1 MAANAY
7 LRLKGQKTGPIKGG
21 VTQKGREDTIG
32 VIAVSHTIDIP
43 RDPASGLPTGKRQ
56 HHPFVITKELDRSSP
71 LLYHVLVTNENLV
84 QFELS
89 FWQSTFSGVEQPVYT
104 IELTNARIIS
114 IHFVMPNTKDP
125 DTARLNPYEE
135 IAFTYQKIQW
145 TWNDGGI
152 TAEDDWEA
160 RV

>member
-1 MAANAY
+1 MAATAY

-21 VTQKGREDTIG
+21 VTQKGREDTIA
-32 VIAVSHTIDIP
+32 VSAVSHTIDSP

-71 LLYHVLVTNENLV
+71 VLYQVLVTNENLTE
-84 QFELS
+84 FELLFYQPTS
-89 FWQSTFSGVEQPVYT
+89 SGVEKQDYT
-104 IELTNARIIS
+104 IKLTNANIVS

-152 TAEDDWEA
+152 TAIDDWEA

>member
-1 MAANAY
+1 MATTAY

-21 VTQKGREDTIG
+21 VTQKGREDTIA
-32 VIAVSHTIDIP
+32 VIAVSHTVDIP
-43 RDPASGLPTGKRQ
+43 RDPRTGLPTGQRQ

-71 LLYHVLVTNENLV
+71 VLYQVLVTNENLTEFTL
-84 QFELS
+84 QFYQPS
-89 FWQSTFSGVEQPVYT
+89 ASGVERQDYT
-104 IELTNARIIS
+104 ISLTNASIAS
-114 IHFVMPNTKDP
+114 IHFVMPNNKDP
-125 DTARLNPYEE
+125 DTARRNPYEE
-135 IAFTYQKIQW
+135 IAFVYQKIQW

>member
-1 MAANAY
+1 MATTAY

-21 VTQKGREDTIG
+21 VTQKGREGTIA
-32 VIAVSHTIDIP
+32 VIAVSHTIDSP

-71 LLYHVLVTNENLV
+71 VLYQVLVTNENLT
-84 QFELS
+84 QFDLL
-89 FWQSTFSGVEQPVYT
+89 FWESSSSGVEQQDYT
-104 IELTNARIIS
+104 IKLTNASIVS

-125 DTARLNPYEE
+125 NTARLNPYEE
-135 IAFTYQKIQW
+135 IAFTYEKIQW

-160 RV
+160 RA